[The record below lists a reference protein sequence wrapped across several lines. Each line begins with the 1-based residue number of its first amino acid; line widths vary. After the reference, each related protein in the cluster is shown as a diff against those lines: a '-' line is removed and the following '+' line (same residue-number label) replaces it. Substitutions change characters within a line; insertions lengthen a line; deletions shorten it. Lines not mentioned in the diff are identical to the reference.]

1 MDPAN
6 EPVVQMLTEIAD
18 ILEITGTDRFRPIA
32 YRKAARTIEA
42 LPRPVSDYIADG
54 TISELSGIGEAISQK
69 IEEFARKGHLEYLDN
84 LKKEIPPGLLEL
96 LRLQDMGPRKVGR
109 LFLELGITDIESLKK
124 ACLEHRVRDLRG
136 FGEKSEEKILQSIR
150 FYTESSRRFLL
161 SEGDAVSEAIIAR
174 IASHA
179 SKVAVAGSVRRR
191 KETVGDIDIIAVPS
205 DSSIMDVFVSHP
217 DISTVH
223 SRGETKSSIQLRN
236 GFQVDLRVVDMESFG
251 AALLYFTGSKDHNVD
266 LRNIAIEKDMKLNE
280 YGLFRREGGAPVARA
295 SEEEVYAALGMQYIE
310 PELREARGEIQ
321 AAMKGT
327 LPSLIRAED
336 IRGDLHVHT
345 DWSDGS
351 TPLEEM
357 VIEAVRLG
365 YSFIGISD
373 HSQSQRIANG
383 LSEER
388 MRKQIER
395 VRRAAAKHSGTIEV
409 LCGSEVD
416 ILQDGRL
423 DYSREILSSL
433 DYVIASVHSA
443 MRMTKKEM
451 TERLLTALSSEYVTI
466 LGHPTGR
473 QINRR
478 EPFSFDTERVFTAAA
493 DNRIFLEINGSPERM
508 DLNDAL
514 IMEASRYGCRFSTN
528 TDAHHSSSLSN
539 MKYALAMARRGWLES
554 EGVVNTYT
562 VRELMK
568 ALH

>member
-1 MDPAN
+1 LDPAN